1 MNDPVQFVIEEE
13 PPRFLRAQALPYP
26 ELKRVWAR
34 VELTAIASRPG
45 PELEMA
51 ILDPDGREAAA
62 MVMVDVQ
69 HSYVSLT
76 MHLKQP
82 LPGQPYQLLL
92 RLTRDDMLLD
102 QRAVPFDLVFVERDE
117 AKAEAEALTWTER
130 AASISPL
137 HDESTLVHTNGAE

>member
-34 VELTAIASRPG
+34 VELTPIASRPG
-45 PELEMA
+45 PELEMV
-51 ILDPDGREAAA
+51 ILGPDNREAAA

-76 MHLKQP
+76 MHLKRP
-82 LPGQPYQLLL
+82 LPGQSYSLLL
-92 RLTRDDMLLD
+92 RLTRDDHLLD
-102 QRAVPFDLVFVERDE
+102 QRSVPFDLVFVERDE
-117 AKAEAEALTWTER
+117 AKAEAETLNWTER
-130 AASISPL
+130 ATPVTPLPTDPALASI
-137 HDESTLVHTNGAE
+137 NGAE

>member
-51 ILDPDGREAAA
+51 ILDPDGRAAAA

-76 MHLKQP
+76 
-82 LPGQPYQLLL
+82 
-92 RLTRDDMLLD
+92 LLD
-102 QRAVPFDLVFVERDE
+102 QRVVPFDLVFVERDD

-130 AASISPL
+130 ATPISPL